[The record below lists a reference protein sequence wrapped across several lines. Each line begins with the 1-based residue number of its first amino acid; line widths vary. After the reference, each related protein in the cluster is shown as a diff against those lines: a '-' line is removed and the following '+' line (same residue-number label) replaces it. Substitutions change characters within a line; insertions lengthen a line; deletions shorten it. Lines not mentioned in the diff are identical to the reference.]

1 RGSTVSW
8 PDNAPGYAQWK
19 AKKYGVFDQPNI
31 RTGQMLSQQSLIG
44 RTQVEADQI
53 TMVYGTGMAANRSAT
68 GQGFDSR
75 RDDATDVE
83 KARFAH
89 EGQSRRKVQRP
100 FYELD
105 ETISQAVKEEI
116 AEALQDYLET
126 ATL

>member
-1 RGSTVSW
+1 
-8 PDNAPGYAQWK
+8 
-19 AKKYGVFDQPNI
+19 
-31 RTGQMLSQQSLIG
+31 MLSQQSLYG
-44 RTQVEADQI
+44 QTQVKADQV
-53 TMVYGTGMAANRSAT
+53 TMVYGTGMAPSRSAT

-83 KARFAH
+83 KAKFAH

-105 ETISQAVKEEI
+105 ETIRQAVREEI
-116 AEALQDYLET
+116 AESLQDYLET